1 MLRIF
6 IIKLFVRIIRLF
18 YRTKSANNAK
28 LMNDPRV
35 DPRIKKNFWFDIPI
49 RPSFK
54 NREEMMKYYNSSH
67 MKREYKIIE
76 NFSEVYDDK
85 KLAPLDGLRIE
96 TREIKSSPDN
106 NIINIQY
113 IRPDNDKILP
123 CVYYIHGGGMEVL
136 SCYHGN
142 YRAWGRLLAHQ
153 NVAVAMV
160 DFRNATMPS
169 SVREVAPFPAGLN
182 DCISGVKWLHENSE
196 SLKIDKT
203 RIVVA
208 GESGG
213 GNLTLATGMSLKNE
227 GKLDM
232 IKGLYA
238 LCPYIAGIWP
248 LESNPSSISNNG
260 IFLDLSDNSGPVSYG
275 IEELKNKNPLAW
287 PGFAKIE
294 DVKGLPKTHIH
305 VNECDPL
312 RDEGYN
318 FYKLLKEAGVDTDIS
333 EAKGTI
339 HAVEL
344 FLTLCPDLSLETA
357 KNLANFTT
365 S

>member
-1 MLRIF
+1 MQ
-6 IIKLFVRIIRLF
+6 KLIL
-18 YRTKSANNAK
+18 
-28 LMNDPRV
+28 
-35 DPRIKKNFWFDIPI
+35 
-49 RPSFK
+49 
-54 NREEMMKYYNSSH
+54 
-67 MKREYKIIE
+67 KREIIE

-85 KLAPLDGLRIE
+85 KLAPLEGLRIE
-96 TREIKSSPDN
+96 TKEIKSLPDN

-113 IRPDNDKILP
+113 IRPDNDEILP

-136 SCYHGN
+136 SCFHGN

-182 DCISGVKWLHENSE
+182 DCISGVKWLYENSE
-196 SLKIDKT
+196 SLRIDKT

-275 IEELKNKNPLAW
+275 IEALEERNPLAW
-287 PGFAKIE
+287 PGFAKEE
-294 DVKGLPKTHIH
+294 DVKDFPKTFIS

-312 RDEGYN
+312 RDEGIN
-318 FYKLLKEAGVDTDIS
+318 FHRLLRKSGVES
-333 EAKGTI
+333 QCRVLSGTI
-339 HAVEL
+339 HGTDTMVL
-344 FLTLCPDLSLETA
+344 SCPEVSLETA
-357 KNLANFTT
+357 RSIAAFA
-365 S
+365 SH

>member
-35 DPRIKKNFWFDIPI
+35 DPRIKKNFWFDIPV

-54 NREEMMKYYNSSH
+54 SREEMMKYYNSSH

-85 KLAPLDGLRIE
+85 KLAPLEGLRIE
-96 TREIKSSPDN
+96 SKEIKSSPDN

-113 IRPDNDKILP
+113 IRPDNDEILP

-196 SLKIDKT
+196 SLKIDKA

-208 GESGG
+208 GES
-213 GNLTLATGMSLKNE
+213 
-227 GKLDM
+227 
-232 IKGLYA
+232 
-238 LCPYIAGIWP
+238 
-248 LESNPSSISNNG
+248 
-260 IFLDLSDNSGPVSYG
+260 
-275 IEELKNKNPLAW
+275 
-287 PGFAKIE
+287 
-294 DVKGLPKTHIH
+294 
-305 VNECDPL
+305 
-312 RDEGYN
+312 
-318 FYKLLKEAGVDTDIS
+318 
-333 EAKGTI
+333 
-339 HAVEL
+339 
-344 FLTLCPDLSLETA
+344 
-357 KNLANFTT
+357 
-365 S
+365 

>member
-1 MLRIF
+1 MLRLIIIRFF
-6 IIKLFVRIIRLF
+6 IKIVRLF

-28 LMNDPRV
+28 LINDTRI
-35 DPRIKKNFWFDIPI
+35 DPRIKKNFWFDIPV
-49 RPSFK
+49 RPKFSS
-54 NREEMMKYYNSSH
+54 REEMLKYYSSTH
-67 MKREYKIIE
+67 MRNEYKLIE
-76 NFSEVYDDK
+76 NFSEIYDDK
-85 KLAPLDGLRIE
+85 NIAPLKGLKIQ
-96 TREIKSSPDN
+96 TKEINSLPDN
-106 NIINIQY
+106 NTINIQY
-113 IRPDNDKILP
+113 IRPDNDEILP

-169 SVREVAPFPAGLN
+169 SVKEIAPFPAGLN
-182 DCISGVKWLHENSE
+182 DCISGVHWVHENSNA
-196 SLKIDKT
+196 LKIDKSK
-203 RIVVA
+203 IVIA

-213 GNLTLATGMSLKNE
+213 GNLTLATGMSLMKQD
-227 GKLDM
+227 KLNL

-238 LCPYIAGIWP
+238 FCPYIAGIWP
-248 LESNPSSISNNG
+248 LESNPSSITNNG

-287 PGFAKIE
+287 PGFATLE
-294 DVKGLPKTHIH
+294 NVKDLPKTHIH

-318 FYKLLKEAGVDTDIS
+318 FYKLLQEARVESSFS

-339 HAVEL
+339 HATEHFV
-344 FLTLCPDLSLETA
+344 TMCPDLSILAA
-357 KNLANFTT
+357 KDLAKFT
-365 S
+365 SS